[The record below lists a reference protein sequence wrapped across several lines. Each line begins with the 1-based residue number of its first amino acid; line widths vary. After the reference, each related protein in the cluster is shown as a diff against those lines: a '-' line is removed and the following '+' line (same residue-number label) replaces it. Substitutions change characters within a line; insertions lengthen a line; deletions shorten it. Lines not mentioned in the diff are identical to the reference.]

1 MQYRGYVIEVTE
13 TSYLIMGNNKR
24 IFQENSAPFDFP
36 FERGTVTESAQA
48 HIDAIIDAD
57 QAQQQEAVTITQLQ
71 QQIADLQDALIEL
84 ASAVEGGSV

>member
-1 MQYRGYVIEVTE
+1 MYTYTITE
-13 TSYLIMGNNKR
+13 NSYLIEGNNKR
-24 IFQENSAPFDFP
+24 IFQEKILPYFP
-36 FERGTVTESAQA
+36 FPYPRDTVEKSAQA

-57 QAQQQEAVTITQLQ
+57 QAQQQEAITITQLQ